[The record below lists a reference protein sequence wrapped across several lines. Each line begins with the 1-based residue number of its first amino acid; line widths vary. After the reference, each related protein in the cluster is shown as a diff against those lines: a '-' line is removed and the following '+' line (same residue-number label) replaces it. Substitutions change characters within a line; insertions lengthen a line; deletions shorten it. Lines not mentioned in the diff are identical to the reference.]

1 MEKEINPTDG
11 TEFVRICN
19 PKKSE
24 VMEVAV
30 RERLGNL
37 NSPVNQQEKALGSQS
52 LPHALYIGRQSRP
65 FGDFHPLNLWGQIFS
80 LGSGSGVATV
90 KSADFTVFLQ
100 GLYIGAVSKKEL
112 LHLEDNTEEKRKFS
126 S

>member
-1 MEKEINPTDG
+1 MDEI
-11 TEFVRICN
+11 EFVRICN

-65 FGDFHPLNLWGQIFS
+65 FGVFQPFSALEFMGSDF
-80 LGSGSGVATV
+80 
-90 KSADFTVFLQ
+90 
-100 GLYIGAVSKKEL
+100 
-112 LHLEDNTEEKRKFS
+112 
-126 S
+126 